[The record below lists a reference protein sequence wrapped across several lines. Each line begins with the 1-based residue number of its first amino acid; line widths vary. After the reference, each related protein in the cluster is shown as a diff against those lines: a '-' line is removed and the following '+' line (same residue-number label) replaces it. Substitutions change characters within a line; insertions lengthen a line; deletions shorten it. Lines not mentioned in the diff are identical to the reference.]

1 MNMKPLAG
9 DKKAWTG
16 SAASAGSV
24 GKARLWRWN
33 RLSWQR
39 RVSSAVSQ
47 LFLYT
52 ALLIVIFTV
61 ACAIVPG
68 WIAPYDPTQMMTD
81 AILQAPSAAHLFGTD
96 YFGRDIFSVVVHGSR
111 DSLLIGFASVLVGGL
126 VGSALGILAGYAGGL
141 VDTITMRAVDILMA
155 VPGVLLALSVAAA
168 LGPGLLNI
176 ALAVAVASI
185 PGYARVMRGQVMS
198 VKNLPFITATRSLG
212 GSNARIF
219 WKHVLPHSLSPLLV
233 MATLGVGTSILTGS
247 GLSFLGLGVLKEI
260 PDWGALLSQGRGYL
274 TVAWWICT
282 FPGLAITLFVLAV
295 NLIGDEI
302 RDRLDPKVK
311 GAA

>member
-1 MNMKPLAG
+1 MSMKPLVG
-9 DKKAWTG
+9 DKKGWAARTG
-16 SAASAGSV
+16 RL
-24 GKARLWRWN
+24 RLWSR
-33 RLSWQR
+33 RPLR
-39 RVSSAVSQ
+39 HRVSFAVSR
-47 LFLYT
+47 LFFYA
-52 ALLIVIFTV
+52 ALLVVVFTV
-61 ACAIVPG
+61 TCAIVPG

-81 AILQAPSAAHLFGTD
+81 AILQAPTAAHLFGTD

-126 VGSALGILAGYAGGL
+126 VGSALGIIAGYAGGIL
-141 VDTITMRAVDILMA
+141 DTITMRAVDILMA

-176 ALAVAVASI
+176 ALAVAVSSI

-198 VKNLPFITATRSLG
+198 VKGLPFITATRSLG

-219 WKHVLPHSLSPLLV
+219 WKHVLPHSVSPLLV

-282 FPGLAITLFVLAV
+282 FPGLAITMFVLAV
-295 NLIGDEI
+295 NLIGDDI
-302 RDRLDPKVK
+302 RDRLDPKVN

>member
-1 MNMKPLAG
+1 MSMKPLVS
-9 DKKAWTG
+9 DKKAW
-16 SAASAGSV
+16 AG
-24 GKARLWRWN
+24 GAGHIRLWNRRPWRY
-33 RLSWQR
+33 RLSL
-39 RVSSAVSQ
+39 AVSR
-47 LFLYT
+47 LFFYA
-52 ALLIVIFTV
+52 ALLVVVFTV

-111 DSLLIGFASVLVGGL
+111 DSLLIGFASVLVGGI
-126 VGSALGILAGYAGGL
+126 VGSALGIISGYAGGI

-168 LGPGLLNI
+168 LGPGLMNI
-176 ALAVAVASI
+176 ALAVAVSSI
-185 PGYARVMRGQVMS
+185 PGYARVMRGQVIS
-198 VKNLPFITATRSLG
+198 VKGLPFITATRSLG

-295 NLIGDEI
+295 NLIGDDI

>member
-1 MNMKPLAG
+1 MSMKPLVG
-9 DKKAWTG
+9 DKKAWLG
-16 SAASAGSV
+16 RRGRI
-24 GKARLWRWN
+24 RLWN
-33 RLSWQR
+33 RHSWQAR
-39 RVSSAVSQ
+39 FSLAISRSFFYA
-47 LFLYT
+47 
-52 ALLIVIFTV
+52 ALLIVVFTI

-68 WIAPYDPTQMMTD
+68 WIAPYSPTEMLTD
-81 AILQAPSAAHLFGTD
+81 AILQAPSWAHLFGTD
-96 YFGRDIFSVVVHGSR
+96 YFGRDIFSVVVYGSR

-126 VGSALGILAGYAGGL
+126 AGSALGIISGYIGGI
-141 VDTITMRAVDILMA
+141 VDSIIMRAVDILMA

-198 VKNLPFITATRSLG
+198 VKGLPFITATRSLG
-212 GSNARIF
+212 GSNTRIF
-219 WKHVLPHSLSPLLV
+219 WRHVLPHSLSPLLV

-295 NLIGDEI
+295 NLIGDDI
-302 RDRLDPKVK
+302 RDRLDPKVN

>member
-1 MNMKPLAG
+1 MSMKPLAG
-9 DKKAWTG
+9 DKKAW
-16 SAASAGSV
+16 AGSV
-24 GKARLWRWN
+24 GRIRLWN
-33 RLSWQR
+33 RRPWR
-39 RVSSAVSQ
+39 YRVSFAVSR
-47 LFLYT
+47 FFFYA
-52 ALLIVIFTV
+52 ALLVVVFTV

-111 DSLLIGFASVLVGGL
+111 DSLLIGFASVLVGGI
-126 VGSALGILAGYAGGL
+126 VGSALGIISGYAGGI

-168 LGPGLLNI
+168 LGPGLMNI
-176 ALAVAVASI
+176 ALAVAVSSI
-185 PGYARVMRGQVMS
+185 PGYARVMRGQVIS
-198 VKNLPFITATRSLG
+198 VKGLPFITATRSLG
-212 GSNARIF
+212 GSNTRIF

-295 NLIGDEI
+295 NLIGDDI

>member
-1 MNMKPLAG
+1 MSMKPLVG
-9 DKKAWTG
+9 DKKGWT
-16 SAASAGSV
+16 
-24 GKARLWRWN
+24 ARTG
-33 RLSWQR
+33 RLRFWSR
-39 RVSSAVSQ
+39 RPLRHRVSFAVSR
-47 LFLYT
+47 LFFYA
-52 ALLIVIFTV
+52 ALLVVVFTV
-61 ACAIVPG
+61 TCAIVPG
-68 WIAPYDPTQMMTD
+68 WIAPYDPTQMLTD
-81 AILQAPSAAHLFGTD
+81 AILQAPSASHLFGTD

-111 DSLLIGFASVLVGGL
+111 DSLLIGFASVLVGGI
-126 VGSALGILAGYAGGL
+126 VGSALGIIAGYAGGVL
-141 VDTITMRAVDILMA
+141 DTITMRAVDILMA

-176 ALAVAVASI
+176 ALAVAVSSI

-198 VKNLPFITATRSLG
+198 VKGLPFITATRSLG

-282 FPGLAITLFVLAV
+282 FPGLAITMFVLAV
-295 NLIGDEI
+295 NLIGDDI
-302 RDRLDPKVK
+302 RDRLDPKVN

>member
-1 MNMKPLAG
+1 MSMKPLVG
-9 DKKAWTG
+9 DEKGWTARTG
-16 SAASAGSV
+16 RL
-24 GKARLWRWN
+24 RLWSR
-33 RLSWQR
+33 RPLRQ
-39 RVSSAVSQ
+39 RVSFTVSR
-47 LFLYT
+47 LFFYA
-52 ALLIVIFTV
+52 ALLVVVFTV
-61 ACAIVPG
+61 TCAIVPG

-126 VGSALGILAGYAGGL
+126 VGSALGIIAGYAGGVL
-141 VDTITMRAVDILMA
+141 DTITMRAVDILMA

-176 ALAVAVASI
+176 ALAVAVSSI

-198 VKNLPFITATRSLG
+198 VKGLPFITATRSLG

-282 FPGLAITLFVLAV
+282 FPGLAITMFVLAV
-295 NLIGDEI
+295 NLIGDDI
-302 RDRLDPKVK
+302 RDRLDPKVN

>member
-1 MNMKPLAG
+1 MSMKPLVG
-9 DKKAWTG
+9 DEKGWTARTG
-16 SAASAGSV
+16 RL
-24 GKARLWRWN
+24 RLWSR
-33 RLSWQR
+33 RPLR
-39 RVSSAVSQ
+39 HRVSFAVSR
-47 LFLYT
+47 LFFYA
-52 ALLIVIFTV
+52 ALLVVVFTV
-61 ACAIVPG
+61 TCAIVPG

-126 VGSALGILAGYAGGL
+126 VGSALGIIAGYAGGVL
-141 VDTITMRAVDILMA
+141 DTITMRAVDILMA

-176 ALAVAVASI
+176 ALAVAVSSI

-198 VKNLPFITATRSLG
+198 VKGLPFITATRSLG

-282 FPGLAITLFVLAV
+282 FPGIAITMFVLAV
-295 NLIGDEI
+295 NLIGDDI
-302 RDRLDPKVK
+302 RDRLDPKVN

>member
-1 MNMKPLAG
+1 MSMKPLAG
-9 DKKAWTG
+9 DKKAW
-16 SAASAGSV
+16 AGSV
-24 GKARLWRWN
+24 GRIRLWN
-33 RLSWQR
+33 RRPWR
-39 RVSSAVSQ
+39 YRVSFAVSR
-47 LFLYT
+47 LFFYA
-52 ALLIVIFTV
+52 ALLVVVFTV

-111 DSLLIGFASVLVGGL
+111 DSLLIGFASVLVGGI
-126 VGSALGILAGYAGGL
+126 VGSALGIISGYAGGV

-168 LGPGLLNI
+168 LGPGLMNI
-176 ALAVAVASI
+176 ALAVAVSSI
-185 PGYARVMRGQVMS
+185 PGYARVMRGQVIS
-198 VKNLPFITATRSLG
+198 VKGLPFITATRSLG
-212 GSNARIF
+212 GSNTRIF
-219 WKHVLPHSLSPLLV
+219 WRHVLPHSLSPLLV

-295 NLIGDEI
+295 NLIGDDI